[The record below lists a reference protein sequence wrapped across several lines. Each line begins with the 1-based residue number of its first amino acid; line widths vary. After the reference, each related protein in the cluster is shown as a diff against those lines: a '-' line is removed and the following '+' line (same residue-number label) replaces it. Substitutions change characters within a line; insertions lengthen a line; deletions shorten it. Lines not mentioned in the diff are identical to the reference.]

1 MQAFGSYGRRTSI
14 DFTAARQNLFL
25 VTGDTGAGKSTIFD
39 AIVFALYGEAGS
51 NAVKKSGADLQS
63 QFADLSVEP
72 FVELCFA
79 EASPAGMS
87 SPEGEEQPSAGPKL
101 YTVRRSPRHLRPLKR
116 GSGLAETVETVSL
129 NMPDG
134 SEYPGNIREVN
145 AKLEEIVGL
154 TKAQFMQVAMIAQG
168 EFMELLRAESDKKKD
183 IFRRLFDTGKVQAV
197 IAELSRRRKDAADA
211 EDRMWAAMQAEI
223 AHSKVPERMPGG
235 DAASPD
241 AGEAEPA
248 LRLAELVS
256 RRERILTSAK
266 YPAAEMEQFLKEL
279 KVLTDSLAEGRARA
293 AERSEKAGVSRDRA
307 RDALTSARELEKLFL
322 SREAASG
329 ELAACEAEEE
339 NNARKAYLAGRI
351 ADSWEIAAVYRRMSD
366 AAQAASRTERG
377 LKEQQDRIPGLE
389 STAAAL
395 ARKDQGAGEARQ
407 QAAGE
412 AARISE
418 RADKALEAFRRIDEA
433 SAEKSRREKALGKA
447 EDAYARARESFQ
459 RISGEYVQKQNAF
472 LDAQA
477 GYIAREKLKP
487 GEPCPVCGSTEHPH
501 PCELSGETGELTRE
515 MIDALAA
522 EMTRRQQDQ
531 QEKAAA
537 AAEARTALKS
547 AETMLKSLEGSS
559 DYASREEAKAARDSA
574 RSALEEKT
582 RAARKAHEEA
592 SAAAEALGRA
602 RALAERYE
610 RELPGMRD
618 ALEERRGE
626 YTEILREKDFTE
638 EEWKETARGHEK
650 KEADRLRA
658 ETEAFGRKKA
668 AAARAKDEAEKAIAG
683 RERPDLTALEAAH
696 REAEEQLSGA
706 RDEFLQ
712 WDGYWR
718 ADKDALEVLTPG
730 TAERARAAEER
741 IRLESLY
748 SRLNGKVTG
757 ARMDLETFIQRYY
770 LARILEAANR
780 RFTEMSAG
788 QFALRMVD
796 IDRAGAGKNRG
807 LDLMVYS
814 AVTGKEREV
823 HTLSGGESFMAALSL
838 ALGMADMIG
847 ESSSAINLDIMFID
861 EGFGS
866 LDDHAR
872 GQAVRVL
879 KKMAGGRRLIGIISH
894 VTELRQEIEDKLAVT
909 RDEEGSRVQWQ
920 IS

>member
-1 MQAFGSYGRRTSI
+1 MRPITLTMQAFGSYGRRTSI

-129 NMPDG
+129 TMPDG

-241 AGEAEPA
+241 AGEAELA
-248 LRLAELVS
+248 LRLPELVS

-395 ARKDQGAGEARQ
+395 ARKDQEAGEARQ

-447 EDAYARARESFQ
+447 EDDYARARESFQ

-472 LDAQA
+472 LDAQ
-477 GYIAREKLKP
+477 
-487 GEPCPVCGSTEHPH
+487 
-501 PCELSGETGELTRE
+501 
-515 MIDALAA
+515 
-522 EMTRRQQDQ
+522 
-531 QEKAAA
+531 
-537 AAEARTALKS
+537 
-547 AETMLKSLEGSS
+547 
-559 DYASREEAKAARDSA
+559 
-574 RSALEEKT
+574 
-582 RAARKAHEEA
+582 
-592 SAAAEALGRA
+592 
-602 RALAERYE
+602 
-610 RELPGMRD
+610 
-618 ALEERRGE
+618 
-626 YTEILREKDFTE
+626 
-638 EEWKETARGHEK
+638 
-650 KEADRLRA
+650 
-658 ETEAFGRKKA
+658 
-668 AAARAKDEAEKAIAG
+668 
-683 RERPDLTALEAAH
+683 
-696 REAEEQLSGA
+696 
-706 RDEFLQ
+706 
-712 WDGYWR
+712 
-718 ADKDALEVLTPG
+718 
-730 TAERARAAEER
+730 
-741 IRLESLY
+741 
-748 SRLNGKVTG
+748 
-757 ARMDLETFIQRYY
+757 
-770 LARILEAANR
+770 
-780 RFTEMSAG
+780 
-788 QFALRMVD
+788 
-796 IDRAGAGKNRG
+796 
-807 LDLMVYS
+807 
-814 AVTGKEREV
+814 
-823 HTLSGGESFMAALSL
+823 
-838 ALGMADMIG
+838 
-847 ESSSAINLDIMFID
+847 
-861 EGFGS
+861 
-866 LDDHAR
+866 
-872 GQAVRVL
+872 
-879 KKMAGGRRLIGIISH
+879 
-894 VTELRQEIEDKLAVT
+894 
-909 RDEEGSRVQWQ
+909 
-920 IS
+920 